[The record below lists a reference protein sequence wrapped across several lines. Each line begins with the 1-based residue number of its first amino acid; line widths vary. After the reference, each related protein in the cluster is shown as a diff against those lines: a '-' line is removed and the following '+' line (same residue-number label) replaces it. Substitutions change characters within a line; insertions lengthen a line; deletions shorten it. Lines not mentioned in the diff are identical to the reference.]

1 MKTNIKTE
9 RCDGQNLWR
18 QSTMG
23 LLLLTLLAVSPLQA
37 LGQGVIGWNSPGG
50 VTLNDY
56 FSSLPISTVTVNAG
70 LQIDYTFSGNY
81 AIYGYAKPWDL
92 INNGALGGYY
102 SGVYFDTG
110 GSVNNTGTGSI
121 YGYAGTGVYISGG
134 AGFVTNSYS
143 IYGHGIFGNGVEL
156 DSAGGVVN
164 NLSGGTIA
172 GDVNGVYLHQG
183 GSVYNSRN
191 GIILGNNNGVEI
203 LGGSGYVHNDGTIS
217 GGLNSSTESVSFAE
231 STIQAPVVSS
241 SGVYMNQGGSV
252 DNGRHGT
259 ISGNDYG
266 VAITGGGVNSVFNSG
281 TIIGTNNAGVLLGVS
296 GGSGVVVNQTGRRY
310 RNDGGNDSETA
321 SAYERNDQ
329 ATISGG
335 NNGVVIIGGSGY
347 VTNSGSISG
356 QRGNGVWLENGG
368 VADNQRHG
376 TISGND
382 YGVAITGGGS
392 NAVFNSGTII
402 GTNNAG
408 VLLGVSGGSGVV
420 VNQTSRRHGND
431 WGNDSETASAYDGN
445 DQAAI
450 SGGNNGVV
458 IIGGSGFVTNSGSI
472 SGQRGNGVWLENGGV
487 VDNQRHGTISGGI
500 NGVAIVGAS
509 GSVYN
514 DGDISGRGIPLTT
527 SASSAESVIQGPS
540 LVNGNGVYMN
550 QGGSL
555 YNGRHGTIEGY
566 NNGVFITGGVGSNN
580 TVFNSGTITGTN
592 DTGVRLAGGGVVVNQ
607 TSQRHRND
615 GGNDSE
621 TISEYA
627 GNNQAAISGNN
638 YGVVITGGI
647 GSVTNS
653 GSITG
658 TYRGVSLQGGGVVV
672 NQTGRRSR
680 NDGGNDSAT
689 ISEYGG
695 NNQATISGGYNNGV
709 EIYGGTGYVYN
720 DGKISGGL
728 TPPPP
733 IITSASS
740 AESVIQGSA
749 ISGVYLGAG
758 GTVDNQRHGTI
769 EGYNNGV
776 YIIGGSTIGSV
787 TPNVATTPNY
797 VINRGTITGDNGY
810 GVLISGGTGVVD
822 NYGTITGNNGTAIQL
837 DSYSGNTVTLENR
850 SHVYGNIVG
859 GGGNDAAFLYGHG
872 EYGDG
877 ISGFSG
883 FSTLDVYASSWRRGG
898 WNLTGTNVFSTSATV
913 DSGLLRVNGELDAPL
928 VTVDEG
934 ATLGGAGVINGT
946 VDNHGSFAPGNSPG
960 NLTINGSMTN
970 WNNYYAQVDSTG
982 VSDHIQV
989 NGTATINGGNVVAQL
1004 LDRKI
1009 YGSET
1014 IYDILTAT
1022 NGVVGGYDGSYIK
1035 PQFYPYYGAL
1045 FLTSWLSNTVDDV
1058 YLVLDR
1064 KKFTTVAKT
1073 FNQNAVAGAL
1083 DGIVDS
1089 PTPGMSNLVTEFFWL
1104 PNGCAAR
1111 AALDSMSGEI
1121 HGTLGMLDVQQQ
1133 DAFNDSIAQRTGR
1146 MSAGGQNGGYAAS
1159 LKPVQLASAG
1169 STLPPMQKAETNPLL
1184 DIWLQGFGSFGH
1196 VGDDGNAHG
1205 GDYTISGL
1213 SGGLDYRLTPKLLVG
1228 LGVGYSQDNADVGGP
1243 GANGKVDAFQIA
1255 GYGGYVNGPWHLDG
1269 ILSYGF
1275 LHTDTTRFI
1284 DVGSI
1289 SQQADGSYDGG
1300 VFSLSAEGGYAF
1312 EFGWLTVEPTIGLN
1326 YAHLWQDSFS
1336 ETGTATDGNNYGLN
1350 VNSVDMDSFRS
1361 AVGVRLAAKFGKKT
1375 GVQFIPALRAVW
1387 KHEFLDRYADVNAS
1401 FVGGSGD
1408 FNVRGVEL
1416 GADTAVLGGGLTVAF
1431 NKAIQGFV
1439 NYDANLNSQLTSSTV
1454 SGGLS
1459 YSW

>member
-1 MKTNIKTE
+1 MVGIQQQVCCVPFEEIMKHLNNKSSSSTPKGTLDMKANIKTE
-9 RCDGQNLWR
+9 RRDGQNLWR

-37 LGQGVIGWNSPGG
+37 LGQGVIGWNSTGG

-70 LQIDYTFSGNY
+70 LHIDNTFSGDY
-81 AIYGYAKPWDL
+81 AIYGYAKPWQL
-92 INNGALGGYY
+92 INNGALSGYY

-121 YGYAGTGVYISGG
+121 YGYAGAGVYISGG

-156 DSAGGVVN
+156 DGAGGVVN

-172 GDVNGVYLHQG
+172 GDVNGVYLHHG

-191 GIILGNNNGVEI
+191 GTILGNNNGVEI
-203 LGGSGYVHNDGTIS
+203 LGGTGYVHNDGTIS

-231 STIQAPVVSS
+231 SVIQAPVVSS

-252 DNGRHGT
+252 DNGRHGI

-321 SAYERNDQ
+321 SAYEGNSQ

-335 NNGVVIIGGSGY
+335 NNGVVIIAGPGY

-356 QRGNGVWLENGG
+356 QRGNGVWLEDGG
-368 VADNQRHG
+368 TVDNQRHG

-420 VNQTSRRHGND
+420 DNRRHG
-431 WGNDSETASAYDGN
+431 T
-445 DQAAI
+445 I

-458 IIGGSGFVTNSGSI
+458 IIAGP
-472 SGQRGNGVWLENGGV
+472 
-487 VDNQRHGTISGGI
+487 
-500 NGVAIVGAS
+500 

-527 SASSAESVIQGPS
+527 SANSAESVIQGPS
-540 LVNGNGVYMN
+540 PVNGNGVYMN
-550 QGGSL
+550 QGGSV

-566 NNGVFITGGVGSNN
+566 YSGVFITGIGGSN
-580 TVFNSGTITGTN
+580 TVINSGTITGTN

-607 TSQRHRND
+607 TSQRHGGND
-615 GGNDSE
+615 WGNDSE
-621 TISEYA
+621 TVSEYA
-627 GNNQAAISGNN
+627 GNNQAIISGNN

-672 NQTGRRSR
+672 NQTSRRSR

-695 NNQATISGGYNNGV
+695 NNQATISGGYYNGV

-720 DGKISGGL
+720 NGKISGGL
-728 TPPPP
+728 TP

-758 GTVDNQRHGTI
+758 GTVDNERHGTI

-776 YIIGGSTIGSV
+776 SIIGASITPNIGSV
-787 TPNVATTPNY
+787 TPSVAPTTSY

-810 GVLISGGTGVVD
+810 GVWISGGTGVVD
-822 NYGTITGNNGTAIQL
+822 NYGTITGGNGTAIQL
-837 DSYSGNTVTLENR
+837 DSSPGNIVMLENR

-859 GGGNDAAFLYGHG
+859 GGNDRAFLYGHG

-883 FSTLDVYASSWRRGG
+883 FSTLDVYASSCRGG
-898 WNLTGTNVFSTSATV
+898 WNLTGTNWFSNNAIV
-913 DSGLLRVNGELDAPL
+913 DSGLLRVNGELDTPL
-928 VTVDEG
+928 VLVYEG

-946 VDNHGSFAPGNSPG
+946 VDNHGYLAPGNSPG
-960 NLTINGSMTN
+960 NLTINGSYTN
-970 WNNYYAQVDSTG
+970 WNDYHAQVDSTG
-982 VSDHIQV
+982 LSDHLQV
-989 NGTATINGGNVVAQL
+989 NGTATINGGDVIAQL

-1022 NGVVGGYDGSYIK
+1022 NGVVGSYGTSYIE
-1035 PQFYPYYGAL
+1035 PQFYPYGAL
-1045 FLTSWLSNTVDDV
+1045 FLTSWLSNSVNDV
-1058 YLVLDR
+1058 YLILDR
-1064 KKFTTVAKT
+1064 KKFTTVANT

-1104 PNGCAAR
+1104 PSAGAAR

-1133 DAFNDSIAQRTGR
+1133 DAFNNSIAQRTGR

-1196 VGDDGNAHG
+1196 VGDDGNALG
-1205 GDYTISGL
+1205 GNYTISGL

-1228 LGVGYSQDNADVGGP
+1228 LGMGYSQDNADVGGS
-1243 GANGKVDAFQIA
+1243 GANGKVNAFQLA

-1300 VFSLSAEGGYAF
+1300 ILSLSAEGGYAF

-1336 ETGTATDGNNYGLN
+1336 ETGTATDGHNYGLN

-1361 AVGVRLAAKFGKKT
+1361 AVGVRLAAQFGKKT

-1387 KHEFLDRYADVNAS
+1387 KHEFMDRYADVNAS

-1408 FNVRGVEL
+1408 FIVRGVEL

-1439 NYDANLNSQLTSSTV
+1439 NYDANLNSKLTSSTV